1 MAFGNQWGSSGK
13 RCKPVVKQDDWR
25 GCDRKHDDWNDSGSS
40 CDSCGHKPSQC
51 NCHFKSINKPVHL
64 NSDCVLVN
72 SVVCTKTVQ
81 KVAEVV
87 LPITVFAGLG
97 ALEDLVAVDVVPN
110 LAGVTMNASVIRD
123 KVVNI
128 GVIPATITVT
138 IAGVALPVTLT
149 TSLPFQEHTDCPG
162 ACPGDTLT
170 ETPLEVEGI
179 FVQPGVP
186 VVGITGVTLVEG
198 ILFKIILRTTLTVTR
213 PLIAKSNN
221 LNFDC
226 LQDVNPHRCETT
238 TTPTTIQFPTPP
250 GGGLLGGGGGGG
262 LPTP

>member
-1 MAFGNQWGSSGK
+1 M
-13 RCKPVVKQDDWR
+13 
-25 GCDRKHDDWNDSGSS
+25 
-40 CDSCGHKPSQC
+40 
-51 NCHFKSINKPVHL
+51 
-64 NSDCVLVN
+64 
-72 SVVCTKTVQ
+72 CTKTVQ

-138 IAGVALPVTLT
+138 IAGVAAPVTLT

-213 PLIAKSNN
+213 PLIAKSNHH
-221 LNFDC
+221 NFDC